1 MKKIH
6 IVYAVLALAFVLVGC
21 EQQAAEIPPGMYA
34 QRVVTQVDEATLIAN
49 GGYVAVPDLE
59 IPPEG
64 GDVHTTPAVVIY
76 CDHRSS
82 SQWYPLQTFA
92 YRLSTGTVWIDTA
105 SGNSNY
111 YRVVLVK

>member
-1 MKKIH
+1 MNRFH
-6 IVYAVLALAFVLVGC
+6 ITYAMLALALMLVGC
-21 EQQAAEIPPGMYA
+21 QNQTADIPAGMYA
-34 QRVVTQVDEATLIAN
+34 QRVVTQVAEATLIAN
-49 GGYVAVPDLE
+49 GGFAEVPDLE

-64 GDVHTTPAVVIY
+64 GDVHTTPAVAIY

-82 SQWYPLQTFA
+82 AQWYPLQTYA